1 MAVIY
6 FVMGVSGSGKTTIAQ
21 RLSELKNIPL
31 FDADDFH
38 STENKAKMSAGQ
50 PLNDEDRKG
59 WLDTLNKLAIKQSHA
74 DGAVIACSALKES
87 YRKILTQRVPVDV
100 RWIVLMGGFELIHQ
114 RMTARV
120 DHFMPAGLLT
130 SQLESMEYPPYGIHI
145 DIGQSPAGMMDL
157 ILHNESL
164 SEFGLAGLGVMGK
177 SLARNLGAHGL
188 KLSLFNQHVA
198 GKEENVALNSIA
210 QFEELRSAKGFD
222 LIEPFVQSLSKPR
235 KIFLMVPAGKV
246 VDHMITALLPYLSPG
261 DIVMDGG
268 NSHFKDTER
277 RHEALKSNHIHFV
290 GIGVS
295 GGEQGALTGPA
306 IMPGGDEVA
315 YDSIKPILNAIA
327 AKDHQGL
334 PCSTY
339 IGPGGAGH
347 FVKMIHNGIEY
358 AEMQIL
364 AEVYWILKKGLGFD
378 NEQIALSLEEWNKKS
393 AASYLLEITYKILRH
408 KTGIDYTLDLIA
420 DLSGSKGTGSW
431 SLTAAAEL
439 GMSANLISE
448 SLFARFVSSLKTER
462 KQAASFAEI
471 EIKPVAITL
480 DQLYEAFELARL
492 INHHQGFEIMRT
504 ASEQYGW
511 NLNLS
516 EVARIWTNGCIIR
529 SVLMQSIQTT
539 IIGEQNLL
547 VAQKQAVGEQRAAL
561 AQVVANSL
569 SSGIPIPAL
578 SAALNFILAY
588 SSENLPAN
596 LIQAQRDFF
605 GAHTYRKQD
614 DPYGISYHTEW
625 E

>member
-87 YRKILTQRVPVDV
+87 YRKILTQGVPVDV

-268 NSHFKDTER
+268 NSHFQDTER

-408 KTGIDYTLDLIA
+408 KTGSDHTLDLIA

>member
-1 MAVIY
+1 MIY

-87 YRKILTQRVPVDV
+87 YRKILTQGVPVDV

-277 RHEALKSNHIHFV
+277 RHEALKSNHIHFL

-516 EVARIWTNGCIIR
+516 EVARIWT
-529 SVLMQSIQTT
+529 
-539 IIGEQNLL
+539 
-547 VAQKQAVGEQRAAL
+547 
-561 AQVVANSL
+561 
-569 SSGIPIPAL
+569 
-578 SAALNFILAY
+578 
-588 SSENLPAN
+588 
-596 LIQAQRDFF
+596 
-605 GAHTYRKQD
+605 
-614 DPYGISYHTEW
+614 
-625 E
+625 

>member
-145 DIGQSPAGMMDL
+145 DISQSPAGMMDL

>member
-21 RLSELKNIPL
+21 LLSELKNIPL

>member
-408 KTGIDYTLDLIA
+408 KTGSDHTLDLIA

>member
-87 YRKILTQRVPVDV
+87 YRKILTQGVPVDV

>member
-277 RHEALKSNHIHFV
+277 RHEALKSNHIHFL

-334 PCSTY
+334 PCSTF

>member
-408 KTGIDYTLDLIA
+408 KTGSDHTLDLIA

-431 SLTAAAEL
+431 SLSAAAEL

>member
-378 NEQIALSLEEWNKKS
+378 NEHIALSLEEWNKKS

-408 KTGIDYTLDLIA
+408 KTGIDHTLDLIA

>member
-87 YRKILTQRVPVDV
+87 YRKILTQGVPVDV

-408 KTGIDYTLDLIA
+408 KTGSDHTLDLIA

>member
-38 STENKAKMSAGQ
+38 SKENKAKMSAGQ
-50 PLNDEDRKG
+50 PLNDDDRKG
-59 WLDTLNKLAIKQSHA
+59 WLETLNKLAIKQSHA

>member
-277 RHEALKSNHIHFV
+277 RHEALKSNHIHFL

>member
-87 YRKILTQRVPVDV
+87 YRKILTQGVPVDV

-145 DIGQSPAGMMDL
+145 DISQSPAGMMDL

-408 KTGIDYTLDLIA
+408 KTGSDHTLDLIA

>member
-145 DIGQSPAGMMDL
+145 DISQSPAGMMDL

-334 PCSTY
+334 PCSTF

-408 KTGIDYTLDLIA
+408 KTGSDHTLDLIA

>member
-334 PCSTY
+334 PCSTF

-408 KTGIDYTLDLIA
+408 KTGSDHTLDLIA

>member
-145 DIGQSPAGMMDL
+145 DISHSPSGMMDL

>member
-145 DIGQSPAGMMDL
+145 DISHSPAGMMDL

>member
-235 KIFLMVPAGKV
+235 K
-246 VDHMITALLPYLSPG
+246 
-261 DIVMDGG
+261 
-268 NSHFKDTER
+268 
-277 RHEALKSNHIHFV
+277 
-290 GIGVS
+290 
-295 GGEQGALTGPA
+295 
-306 IMPGGDEVA
+306 
-315 YDSIKPILNAIA
+315 
-327 AKDHQGL
+327 
-334 PCSTY
+334 
-339 IGPGGAGH
+339 
-347 FVKMIHNGIEY
+347 
-358 AEMQIL
+358 
-364 AEVYWILKKGLGFD
+364 
-378 NEQIALSLEEWNKKS
+378 
-393 AASYLLEITYKILRH
+393 
-408 KTGIDYTLDLIA
+408 
-420 DLSGSKGTGSW
+420 
-431 SLTAAAEL
+431 
-439 GMSANLISE
+439 
-448 SLFARFVSSLKTER
+448 
-462 KQAASFAEI
+462 SF
-471 EIKPVAITL
+471 
-480 DQLYEAFELARL
+480 
-492 INHHQGFEIMRT
+492 
-504 ASEQYGW
+504 
-511 NLNLS
+511 
-516 EVARIWTNGCIIR
+516 
-529 SVLMQSIQTT
+529 
-539 IIGEQNLL
+539 
-547 VAQKQAVGEQRAAL
+547 
-561 AQVVANSL
+561 
-569 SSGIPIPAL
+569 
-578 SAALNFILAY
+578 
-588 SSENLPAN
+588 
-596 LIQAQRDFF
+596 
-605 GAHTYRKQD
+605 
-614 DPYGISYHTEW
+614 
-625 E
+625 

>member
-1 MAVIY
+1 MIY

>member
-87 YRKILTQRVPVDV
+87 YRKILTQGVPVDV

-145 DIGQSPAGMMDL
+145 DISQSPAGMMDL

-334 PCSTY
+334 PSSTY

>member
-145 DIGQSPAGMMDL
+145 DISHSPSGMMDL

-408 KTGIDYTLDLIA
+408 KTGSDHTLDLIA

>member
-277 RHEALKSNHIHFV
+277 RHEALKSNHIHFL

-408 KTGIDYTLDLIA
+408 KTGSDHTLDLIA

-547 VAQKQAVGEQRAAL
+547 VAQKQAVG
-561 AQVVANSL
+561 
-569 SSGIPIPAL
+569 
-578 SAALNFILAY
+578 
-588 SSENLPAN
+588 
-596 LIQAQRDFF
+596 
-605 GAHTYRKQD
+605 
-614 DPYGISYHTEW
+614 
-625 E
+625 

>member
-235 KIFLMVPAGKV
+235 NIFLMVPAGKV

>member
-87 YRKILTQRVPVDV
+87 YRKILTQGVPVDV

-145 DIGQSPAGMMDL
+145 DISQSPAGMMDL

-334 PCSTY
+334 PSSTY

-408 KTGIDYTLDLIA
+408 KTGSDHTLDLIA

>member
-1 MAVIY
+1 MIY

-87 YRKILTQRVPVDV
+87 YRKILTQGVPVDV

>member
-87 YRKILTQRVPVDV
+87 YRKILTQGVPVDV

-145 DIGQSPAGMMDL
+145 DISHSPSGMMDL

-408 KTGIDYTLDLIA
+408 KTGSDHTLDLIA

>member
-1 MAVIY
+1 
-6 FVMGVSGSGKTTIAQ
+6 
-21 RLSELKNIPL
+21 
-31 FDADDFH
+31 
-38 STENKAKMSAGQ
+38 
-50 PLNDEDRKG
+50 
-59 WLDTLNKLAIKQSHA
+59 
-74 DGAVIACSALKES
+74 
-87 YRKILTQRVPVDV
+87 
-100 RWIVLMGGFELIHQ
+100 
-114 RMTARV
+114 
-120 DHFMPAGLLT
+120 
-130 SQLESMEYPPYGIHI
+130 
-145 DIGQSPAGMMDL
+145 
-157 ILHNESL
+157 
-164 SEFGLAGLGVMGK
+164 
-177 SLARNLGAHGL
+177 
-188 KLSLFNQHVA
+188 
-198 GKEENVALNSIA
+198 
-210 QFEELRSAKGFD
+210 
-222 LIEPFVQSLSKPR
+222 
-235 KIFLMVPAGKV
+235 
-246 VDHMITALLPYLSPG
+246 
-261 DIVMDGG
+261 
-268 NSHFKDTER
+268 
-277 RHEALKSNHIHFV
+277 
-290 GIGVS
+290 
-295 GGEQGALTGPA
+295 
-306 IMPGGDEVA
+306 
-315 YDSIKPILNAIA
+315 
-327 AKDHQGL
+327 
-334 PCSTY
+334 
-339 IGPGGAGH
+339 
-347 FVKMIHNGIEY
+347 MIHNGIEY

-408 KTGIDYTLDLIA
+408 KTGSDHTLDLIA

-431 SLTAAAEL
+431 SLSAAAEL

-448 SLFARFVSSLKTER
+448 SLFAR
-462 KQAASFAEI
+462 
-471 EIKPVAITL
+471 
-480 DQLYEAFELARL
+480 FELARL

>member
-145 DIGQSPAGMMDL
+145 DISQSPAGMMDL

-408 KTGIDYTLDLIA
+408 KTGSDHTLDLIA

>member
-1 MAVIY
+1 MIY

-145 DIGQSPAGMMDL
+145 DISHSPSGMMDL

>member
-1 MAVIY
+1 MIY

-145 DIGQSPAGMMDL
+145 DISQSPAGMMDL